1 MCTVHTWNGL
11 GSVQS
16 ICENSLELRSKS
28 ATTRAR
34 ARSRTS
40 GDRGS
45 VLHVTMRET
54 ASFVSLDA
62 AMNSCDF
69 ISRTIRVMYDRIAS
83 FAFRFG
89 DCVWSIMNL
98 HSSVNCTDAGYVRL
112 QRVRTQ
118 RACKSRLIQNACKS
132 KWREEAHR
140 RRSRK
145 RLMRVAIEGRGS
157 VPSLISTRASICCRK
172 SANSSR

>member
-1 MCTVHTWNGL
+1 MGASVGCAQCTVHTWNGL
-11 GSVQS
+11 GNVQS

-40 GDRGS
+40 GERGS

-62 AMNSCDF
+62 ARNSCDF

-98 HSSVNCTDAGYVRL
+98 QSSVNCTDAGYVRL
-112 QRVRTQ
+112 QRVQTQ
-118 RACKSRLIQNACKS
+118 VTSKSER
-132 KWREEAHR
+132 
-140 RRSRK
+140 
-145 RLMRVAIEGRGS
+145 MRH
-157 VPSLISTRASICCRK
+157 
-172 SANSSR
+172 